1 MSVAVASGALAAVA
15 VGMLGVAVQPALQR
29 RLARDGA
36 TGPLRTT
43 DTRAG
48 DIRAVDTRAVD
59 LHAVDLHRAGTPGG
73 TSAARCMSIIAGRR
87 RRQAANRAAADLP
100 DALELIVL
108 AVRAGHLPAAAIR
121 ASLAHLPATVQPAF
135 AEVVAQVDGGR
146 RFADAIAVLAERLG
160 DDALVLVDSFAAADR
175 YGLPLAPVL
184 DRLAAEA
191 RQQRARRTA
200 TLARQLP
207 IRLAAP
213 LVTCTLP
220 SFILLAVVP
229 LLLAALSSLR
239 W

>member
-1 MSVAVASGALAAVA
+1 MSAAVASGALAAVS
-15 VGMLGVAVQPALQR
+15 VGLLGVAIRPALR
-29 RLARDGA
+29 HRPVPDGIA
-36 TGPLRTT
+36 GPLRAGGLRAVSTIAD
-43 DTRAG
+43 DTR
-48 DIRAVDTRAVD
+48 RT
-59 LHAVDLHRAGTPGG
+59 GG
-73 TSAARCMSIIAGRR
+73 LGGAMAARSVSIVAGR
-87 RRQAANRAAADLP
+87 RRQAASRAAADLP

-121 ASLAHLPATVQPAF
+121 ASLAHLPATVRPAF
-135 AEVVAQVDGGR
+135 AEVVARVDSGR

-213 LVTCTLP
+213 LVACTLP
-220 SFILLAVVP
+220 SFVLLAVVP

>member
-1 MSVAVASGALAAVA
+1 MSAAVASGALAAITI
-15 VGMLGVAVQPALQR
+15 GLLGVALQPALRR
-29 RLARDGA
+29 RLASDGA
-36 TGPLRTT
+36 TDPPLA
-43 DTRAG
+43 AG
-48 DIRAVDTRAVD
+48 IRAVGTRPVDTSGG
-59 LHAVDLHRAGTPGG
+59 AG
-73 TSAARCMSIIAGRR
+73 SARIASRIAAGRR

-121 ASLAHLPATVQPAF
+121 ASLAHLPPTVQPAF

>member
-1 MSVAVASGALAAVA
+1 MSAAVASGALAAVS
-15 VGMLGVAVQPALQR
+15 VGLLGVAIQPALR
-29 RLARDGA
+29 HRPVPDGTA
-36 TGPLRTT
+36 GPLRAGGRRAVSTIAD
-43 DTRAG
+43 DTR
-48 DIRAVDTRAVD
+48 RT
-59 LHAVDLHRAGTPGG
+59 GG
-73 TSAARCMSIIAGRR
+73 LGGAMAARSVSIVAGRR
-87 RRQAANRAAADLP
+87 RRQAASRAAADLP

-121 ASLAHLPATVQPAF
+121 ASLAHLPATVRPAF
-135 AEVVAQVDGGR
+135 AEVVARVDSGR

-213 LVTCTLP
+213 LVACTLP
-220 SFILLAVVP
+220 SFVLLAVVP